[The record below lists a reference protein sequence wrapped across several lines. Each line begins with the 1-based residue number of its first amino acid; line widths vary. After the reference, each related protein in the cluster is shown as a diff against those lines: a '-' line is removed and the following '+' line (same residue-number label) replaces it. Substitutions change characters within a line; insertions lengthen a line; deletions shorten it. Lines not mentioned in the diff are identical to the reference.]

1 VPALTGRRFVICPKT
16 GIIKTQLDTGLKMAN
31 KKQIELK
38 EFIEN
43 INKKDN
49 KRNGLKVRFAF
60 TKQKR

>member
-1 VPALTGRRFVICPKT
+1 
-16 GIIKTQLDTGLKMAN
+16 MAN

-43 INKKDN
+43 INKKDS
-49 KRNGLKVRFAF
+49 KRNGLKIRFAF